1 MAPFLGGMRG
11 LTVFV
16 QDVRNCSNKV
26 RATNGAREAA
36 AAAVKAKARRAGDG
50 GEDLPST
57 MAAVRRRARGGRRE
71 GRGGCGVRVRD
82 RTRARIDD

>member
-26 RATNGAREAA
+26 RATDGAREG
-36 AAAVKAKARRAGDG
+36 AAVKAKARRAGDG
-50 GEDLPST
+50 GEDLPSST
-57 MAAVRRRARGGRRE
+57 MSATRRRARGGRRE
-71 GRGGCGVRVRD
+71 GRGWIRCTRVRSN
-82 RTRARIDD
+82 ARVNR